1 MFRLLKNKEFITSII
16 INSGLTYYSD
26 CIIGRKRINYDY
38 LLTDKIN
45 NKKDKGVLNDIDVL
59 TPISHSM
66 DNTHTSNT
74 EIYYEF
80 DKYKIIPIF
89 GLSLTFGYISIP
101 AFLTTMYIQK

>member
-26 CIIGRKRINYDY
+26 CIIGRKKINYDY
-38 LLTDKIN
+38 IK
-45 NKKDKGVLNDIDVL
+45 
-59 TPISHSM
+59 
-66 DNTHTSNT
+66 HTSNI

-89 GLSLTFGYISIP
+89 TLSLTFGYISIP